1 MPGMGGGGIKLLFGF
16 GGAES
21 GILMLINGEC
31 TNFVTNYLAVL
42 LAGSLTRRVKE
53 VAAELGQRD

>member
-1 MPGMGGGGIKLLFGF
+1 MKLLFGF

-21 GILMLINGEC
+21 GILMLITGEH
-31 TNFVTNYLAVL
+31 TNCATNYLAVPM
-42 LAGSLTRRVKE
+42 AGSLIRWVKE